1 MTNKAKNTESQVVV
15 EVTNT
20 EVKLGRPVNESSR
33 RQQILKLR
41 EEKKKNGEFKL
52 GRPVKEG
59 SARQLRL
66 QELANKAANGELK
79 RGRPVKEGS
88 ARQLRLQ
95 ELESKKSSGIEIKRG
110 RPKMDKVEESK

>member
-1 MTNKAKNTESQVVV
+1 MTKVKENKAEQVVIV

-66 QELANKAANGELK
+66 QELEN
-79 RGRPVKEGS
+79 
-88 ARQLRLQ
+88 
-95 ELESKKSSGIEIKRG
+95 KKSSGIEIKRG